1 MTTIAWRFDTLAGD
15 SATTES
21 GTLISLA
28 PKVHKLKSGA
38 IVGYAG
44 DADSRALHKLLD
56 KVKRPEEL
64 PSVSKLRELK
74 QDHAA
79 IIVFPSGKVYAID
92 VGNDKGDYCGVCEI
106 VAEYYAIG
114 SGGLVAMAAMAAG
127 ASAMKA
133 VSIACDLDIHTRAP
147 VTCKQIKL
155 THPKNPKR

>member
-1 MTTIAWRFDTLAGD
+1 MTTIAWRSGILAGD

-28 PKVHKLKSGA
+28 PKVHKFKSGV

-44 DADSRALHKLLD
+44 DADSRALHRLLE
-56 KVKRPEEL
+56 KVKKPDDL
-64 PSVSKLRELK
+64 PSVAKLRELK

-79 IIVFPSGKVYAID
+79 IIVFPNWKVFAID

-106 VAEYYAIG
+106 AAPYYAIG

-127 ASAMKA
+127 ATAMKA
-133 VSIACDLDIHTRAP
+133 VSIACDLDVHTRAP
-147 VTCKQIKL
+147 ITFQQIK
-155 THPKNPKR
+155 KR

>member
-1 MTTIAWRFDTLAGD
+1 MTTIAWRFDTIAGD
-15 SATTES
+15 SAVTEN

-44 DADSRALHKLLD
+44 DADSRALHKLLEKSKNPD
-56 KVKRPEEL
+56 DL
-64 PSVSKLRELK
+64 PSVAKLRELK

-79 IIVFPSGKVYAID
+79 LILFPGGRVFALD
-92 VGNDKGDYCGVCEI
+92 VGNDKGDYCGICEI

-114 SGGLVAMAAMAAG
+114 SGGLVAVAAMAAG

-133 VSIACDLDIHTRAP
+133 VSIACDLDVHTRAP
-147 VTCKQIKL
+147 ITFQQIKR
-155 THPKNPKR
+155 KKR

>member
-1 MTTIAWRFDTLAGD
+1 MTTIAWRADTIVGD
-15 SATTES
+15 SATTEH

-44 DADSRALHKLLD
+44 DADSRALHAILE
-56 KVKRPEEL
+56 KVRKPADL
-64 PSVSKLRELK
+64 PSVAKLRELK

-79 IIVFPSGKVYAID
+79 IILFPSGKVFAID
-92 VGNDKGDYCGVCEI
+92 VGNDKGDYCGICEI
-106 VAEYYAIG
+106 VADYYAIG

-133 VSIACDLDIHTRAP
+133 VSIACDLDVHTKAP
-147 VTCKQIKL
+147 ITFKQIKL
-155 THPKNPKR
+155 KKPPHSNT